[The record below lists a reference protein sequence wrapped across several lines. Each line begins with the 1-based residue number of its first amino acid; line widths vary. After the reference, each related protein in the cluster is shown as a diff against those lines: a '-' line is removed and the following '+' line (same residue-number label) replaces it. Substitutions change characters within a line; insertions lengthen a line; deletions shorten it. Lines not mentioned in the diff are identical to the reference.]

1 MGKAYLAYF
10 SDYVLAVGA
19 VGGYPV
25 PVAGA
30 QVTCYP
36 VGAFAQGT
44 LPGGGT
50 VAAPPLATAITDATG
65 RFTFPALPPDDYHL
79 LIAYTPPGGSA
90 VATWRYN
97 VPVASAAVGRMALSG
112 ARGACLGGTLGRLA
126 AGLGVTILC
135 LGDDTTVGYN
145 ATGTVAGGWVALFA
159 AALAAAYP
167 RATILRAD
175 PNGYAV
181 TVDGPIPGWSTATV
195 QVGTG
200 GQTITVVN
208 SGVRGDTVLRALRR
222 FAGLIG
228 SWPAADCLVV
238 ALGQAEGLASDTQR
252 YAPPADFAGHLES
265 LVNVARTYTNAELLL
280 CTPHGSTAA
289 NLDDYAAAV
298 RGVAARLRADLCD
311 WRGLWLDRYLA
322 GGLNDGYDPWLAA
335 ATSHL
340 FPTDAGHAA
349 MATELAGHFAPAGI
363 IPVAGAMPGAG
374 KGYETVRVPYS
385 SGQVGLQGSGWAA
398 HGGYQGAALNSSGGQ
413 FEIATNHA
421 GDSATIGGRFV
432 DLAMLCRRWSDCGQV
447 GVSVDGGP
455 SQTVD
460 LYRGYPTS
468 TTDLADANGASA
480 PQDRVILAHGLQ
492 DSAHTVVV
500 TLLAGR
506 NAASSG
512 QLLAAGEPGAG
523 TLAAVRVRGGGDR
536 AAGPAAA
543 GHGSGAARGRRLG
556 QPGGGLPGGHDRAG
570 QPAGGGGHQPVVG
583 LLLCGERD
591 HRRRLHPDRGA
602 ARRQRGDGRAGVQL
616 AGIRVRASPWGL
628 RLPLE

>member
-10 SDYVLAVGA
+10 SDYVLAAGAGA

-30 QVTCYP
+30 QVGCYP

-50 VAAPPLATAITDATG
+50 VAALPLATAITDGTG

-79 LIAYTPPGGSA
+79 QITYTPPGGSA
-90 VATWRYN
+90 VAIWRYH
-97 VPVASAAVGRMALSG
+97 VPVAAAAVARMALAV
-112 ARGACLGGTLGRLA
+112 ARGACLGQTLGRLA

-145 ATGTVAGGWVALFA
+145 ATGTVAGGWVALLG
-159 AALAAAYP
+159 AALAVAYP
-167 RATILRAD
+167 RATVLRAD
-175 PNGYAV
+175 PNGYAIA
-181 TVDGPIPGWSTATV
+181 VDGPIPGWGTATV
-195 QVGTG
+195 QSGTS

-208 SGVRGDTVLRALRR
+208 GGVRGDTVLRALRR
-222 FAGLIG
+222 FASLIG

-238 ALGQAEGLASDTQR
+238 ALGQAEGLVGDPQR
-252 YAPPADFAGHLES
+252 YALPADFGSHLES

-280 CTPHGSTAA
+280 CTPHASTAA
-289 NLDDYAAAV
+289 TLDDYAAAV
-298 RGVAARLRADLCD
+298 RGVAARLRTDLCD
-311 WRGLWLDRYLA
+311 WRGLWLDRYVA
-322 GGLNDGYDPWLAA
+322 GGANDGYDLWLAA
-335 ATSHL
+335 TTSHL

-363 IPVAGAMPGAG
+363 IPAVGAMPGAG

-385 SGQVGLQGSGWAA
+385 SGQVGVQGSGWTP
-398 HGGYQGAALNSSGGQ
+398 HGGYQGAALNSSGGP

-421 GDSATIGGRFV
+421 GDSVTIGGRFV
-432 DLAMLCRRWSDCGQV
+432 DLAMLCRRWADCGQV

-460 LYRGYPTS
+460 LYCGYPAS

-480 PQDRVILAHGLQ
+480 PQDRVMLAHGLQ

-500 TLLAGR
+500 TLLAGKNTASSNTYWR
-506 NAASSG
+506 LESLELGRWRRYGYEVEATEPQGRLLRGTVAVPIVVAASGSLAVGFPVVTSG
-512 QLLAAGEPGAG
+512 QGSPPVVVATSQAAAYYCAASGITASGF
-523 TLAAVRVRGGGDR
+523 TLTAVRRD
-536 AAGPAAA
+536 
-543 GHGSGAARGRRLG
+543 GSVVT
-556 QPGGGLPGGHDRAG
+556 DT
-570 QPAGGGGHQPVVG
+570 PV
-583 LLLCGERD
+583 CNW
-591 HRRRLHPDRGA
+591 
-602 ARRQRGDGRAGVQL
+602 L
-616 AGIRVRASPWGL
+616 AFG
-628 RLPLE
+628 